1 MVYPPIFVINM
12 AKAKDRMF
20 SMKSQLDAQGLPFE
34 RIEAV
39 DGSKLDVQQRREQY
53 SDWWYRLFHGSPM
66 SNGNLGCTLS
76 HRKIYKKIVDE
87 KIEWAIILEDDAV
100 LDADFAGLIGDIEKH
115 TRDFDM
121 MQLYSFRL
129 PTKQVRVVGD
139 TGLSVMRYANHH
151 SSTAAYALRNRGAR
165 KLLTLAKVRTMPDR
179 WCWMSAMTGLKCC
192 AIYPY
197 PVSLHEE
204 LSVDSTIGTT
214 DDPNYSNAGFKR
226 QRQPFWRIFVL
237 PWLDLLKVGILRM
250 RDL

>member
-1 MVYPPIFVINM
+1 VAQIPIFVINM
-12 AKAKDRMF
+12 AKAKDRML
-20 SMKSQLDAQGLPFE
+20 SMKSQLDAQGLTYE

-39 DGSKLDVQQRREQY
+39 DGSKLDAQQRREHY

-100 LDADFAGLIGDIEKH
+100 LDDSFSGLIDEIDVATQQFE
-115 TRDFDM
+115 M
-121 MQLYSFRL
+121 MQLYSFRT
-129 PTKQVRVVGD
+129 PRKTVSTFNSGRM
-139 TGLSVMRYANHH
+139 SVMTYANHH
-151 SSTAAYALRNRGAR
+151 SSTAAYCLRFAGAK

-192 AIYPY
+192 AVYPY
-197 PVSLHEE
+197 PVKLHEE

-214 DDPNYSNAGFKR
+214 DDPNYGKVGFARKR
-226 QRQPFWRIFVL
+226 PTLWRIFVL
-237 PWLDLLKVGILRM
+237 PWLDLVKVGILRA
-250 RDL
+250 RGL